1 MTLHPVALPRRPQ
14 VSISSVGFGAAS
26 LGNLYQAISDEQAQ
40 QTCDAVTA
48 AGITYVDTAP
58 HYGLG
63 LSEERVGGW
72 AGRTP
77 DVVIS
82 TKVGRVLEPLDPPW
96 SRDTEGFDAPARF
109 RRVRDYSA
117 AGIRRSLESSLQR
130 LGRDRVQI
138 ALLHDPDDFYD
149 QARTESIPELIRMR
163 DEGMVDAIGV
173 GMNGST
179 MLTDFVQRCDID
191 VVMCAGRFTL
201 LDQSAAKDLLPAAA
215 EHGVAVLAAGVF
227 NSGILTRPEPAADA
241 TYDYLPAGPAL
252 IARARRV
259 AQICRDHGVSLPD
272 AAVQFPLL
280 HPAVASVVLGM
291 RSAGE
296 VAADVTAATTAIPVE
311 LWARLVLDGLLPES
325 LLEVLPQ

>member
-1 MTLHPVALPRRPQ
+1 MTLHRVVLPRRPQ

-40 QTCDAVTA
+40 QTCNAAEA

-63 LSEERVGGW
+63 LSEERVGAW
-72 AGRTP
+72 VRNTP

-96 SRDTEGFDAPARF
+96 ARDTEGFDAPARF

-117 AGIRRSLESSLQR
+117 SGIRKSLEGSLQR
-130 LGRDRVQI
+130 LGVDKVHI

-149 QARTESIPELIRMR
+149 QALAESIPELVHMR
-163 DEGMVDAIGV
+163 EEGLIDAVGV
-173 GMNGST
+173 GMNQSA
-179 MLTDFVQRCDID
+179 MLTDFVRQCDID

-201 LDQSAAKDLLPAAA
+201 LDQSAVEDLLPAAH
-215 EHGVAVLAAGVF
+215 EHAVAVLAAGVF
-227 NSGILTRPEPAADA
+227 NSGILTRPEPSDDA
-241 TYDYLPAGPAL
+241 TFDYLPADSEL
-252 IARARRV
+252 IQRARQLARV
-259 AQICRDHGVSLPD
+259 CREYDVALPA

-280 HPAVASVVLGM
+280 HPAVATTVLGM
-291 RSAGE
+291 RSPEE
-296 VAADVTAATTAIPVE
+296 VAADVAAAEAVIPPE
-311 LWARLVLDGLLPES
+311 LWGRLVADGLVSHRLAEMLP
-325 LLEVLPQ
+325 